1 MLISVFF
8 CQSFGSNNSNC
19 AQRYSERSD
28 QEHSDRTP
36 EHAYLSEIMSKILDK
51 KRGSSFS

>member
-1 MLISVFF
+1 MLISFFFF
-8 CQSFGSNNSNC
+8 CQIFGSNISNC

-51 KRGSSFS
+51 KRGS